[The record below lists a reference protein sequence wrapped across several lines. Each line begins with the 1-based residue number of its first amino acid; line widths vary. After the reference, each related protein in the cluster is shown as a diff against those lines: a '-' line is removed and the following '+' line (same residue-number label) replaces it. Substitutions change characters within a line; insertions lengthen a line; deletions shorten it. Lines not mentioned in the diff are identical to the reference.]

1 MLAEKL
7 TTAIELGPASTRVRD
22 WADLYVLTTRQ
33 KIDRGVA
40 REALNATAT
49 FRGTHLVPLS
59 EAIRE
64 LVSLRGATYTAYR
77 RSLGADGDLL
87 PERFTDVVEAVVT
100 FADLLTDEADGA
112 ARWNPELRRWEPS

>member
-1 MLAEKL
+1 MS
-7 TTAIELGPASTRVRD
+7 PARNESTD
-22 WADLYVLTTRQ
+22 E
-33 KIDRGVA
+33 GVA
-40 REALNATAT
+40 GRPRISRPAEQCPSRATRESLNATAT

-64 LVSLRGATYTAYR
+64 LVSLRSATYTAYR